1 MKITKVDT
9 IALSIPFDLGTD
21 KPDWGDKFAQ
31 NLDTLLIR
39 VETDNGLVG
48 WGDAF
53 AYGSL
58 RAVQAAVEDMIAPK
72 VIGADAR
79 DIIGINHRLQ
89 QENHLWG
96 RYGITLFAIS
106 GLDIALWDLA
116 GKAANMPLVQLLGG
130 ATTKPLPA
138 YASLFRYGDA
148 ATVKRVTAEVA
159 AAGYEHVKLHE
170 VTVEAVEAARRG
182 GGDKMAIMVDTNCPW
197 TPVAATEMVSAMA
210 AYDPYWI
217 EEPIFPPEDFD
228 ALARLR
234 METGVR
240 LAAGEN
246 ACTSFQFQAMFAAG
260 AVDFAQPSVTKVG
273 GITEFQKITA
283 LAETAGVQIMAH
295 SPYFGPGFLATLQ
308 LAAALPKPG
317 LIERF
322 HANLA
327 ANLMGPWVDPKDGY
341 FHIPDGPGLGA
352 DPDPDVIARFRVTP

>member
-1 MKITKVDT
+1 MKITKVET
-9 IALSIPFDLGTD
+9 IALKIPFDLG
-21 KPDWGDKFAQ
+21 KEKANWGDHFVQ
-31 NLDTLLIR
+31 SLETLLIR

-53 AYGSL
+53 AYNCR

-79 DIIGINHRLQ
+79 DIVGINRRLQ

-116 GKAANMPLVQLLGG
+116 GKAAGLPLVQLFGG
-130 ATTKPLPA
+130 VTSTRIPA
-138 YASLFRYGDA
+138 YASLFRYGNA
-148 ATVKRVTAEVA
+148 ETVGRVTAEVA
-159 AAGYEHVKLHE
+159 AAGYDHMKLHE
-170 VTVEAVEAARRG
+170 ITVEAVAAARQA

-197 TPVAATEMVSAMA
+197 TPFEASEMLCKMA
-210 AYDPYWI
+210 AYDPFWV

-234 METGVR
+234 AETGVR

-246 ACTSFQFQAMFAAG
+246 ASTAFQFQAMFDAG

-273 GITEFQKITA
+273 GITEFQKIAA

-308 LAAALPKPG
+308 LAGAMPNPG

-322 HANLA
+322 YARLEG
-327 ANLMGPWVDPKDGY
+327 NLMGHWVDPKEGY

-352 DPDPDVIARFRVTP
+352 DPDPEVIAAFRVDR